1 MDELTMTAVEEL
13 QQFQLFRGIDPLVL
27 ETLLKVFQEKQF
39 APGEVLFERGD
50 EGNAMY
56 LVRDGRIAVFI
67 RDEQQTE
74 IIFRH
79 YGAGQV
85 VGEFALLDGKPRSAA
100 AKAADPLRVWIL
112 NRADFDRLLDER
124 PIVGVELMRSL
135 AERVRYT
142 TDYLNRLHH
151 AVELLMGRDYERALQ
166 EMVTSGKDD
175 DIQHLI
181 NAFVE
186 MVRSIRER
194 NLLVQRTASQAKV
207 EIDSPD

>member
-1 MDELTMTAVEEL
+1 MTMTAVEEL
-13 QQFQLFRGIDPLVL
+13 QQFQLFKGIDPLVL
-27 ETLLKVFQEKQF
+27 GTLIKAFQEKQYT
-39 APGEVLFERGD
+39 AGEVLFERGD
-50 EGNAMY
+50 DGNAMY
-56 LVRDGRIAVFI
+56 LVREGRIAVFI

-85 VGEFALLDGKPRSAA
+85 VGEFALLDSKPRSAS
-100 AKAADPLRVWIL
+100 AKAADSLRVWVL
-112 NRADFDRLLDER
+112 SRADFDKLLDER

-151 AVELLMGRDYERALQ
+151 AVELLMGSDYERALQ
-166 EMVTSGKDD
+166 EMMASAKDD

-186 MVRSIRER
+186 MVHSIRQR
-194 NLLVQRTASQAKV
+194 DMLVKKTGSRAKV
-207 EIDSPD
+207 EMDSRD

>member
-1 MDELTMTAVEEL
+1 MTAVEEL
-13 QQFQLFRGIDPLVL
+13 QQFQLFKGIDPLVL
-27 ETLLKVFQEKQF
+27 GTLIKAFQEKQYT
-39 APGEVLFERGD
+39 AGEVLFERGD
-50 EGNAMY
+50 DGNAMY
-56 LVRDGRIAVFI
+56 LVREGRIAVFI

-85 VGEFALLDGKPRSAA
+85 VGEFALLDSKPRSAS
-100 AKAADPLRVWIL
+100 AKAADSLRVWVL
-112 NRADFDRLLDER
+112 SRADFDKLLDER

-151 AVELLMGRDYERALQ
+151 AVELLMGSDYERALQ
-166 EMVTSGKDD
+166 EMMASAKDD

-186 MVRSIRER
+186 MVHSIRQR
-194 NLLVQRTASQAKV
+194 DMLVKKTGSRAKV
-207 EIDSPD
+207 EMDSRD